1 MKSFLKKLK
10 DSYIEGQRRK
20 AAWEIA
26 NDLVRTNRDFRGQSV
41 HSLYNKILEEK

>member
-1 MKSFLKKLK
+1 MRKFFKTLK

-26 NDLVRTNRDFRGQSV
+26 NELVRTNRDFRSQSV
-41 HSLYNKILEEK
+41 HSLYQQILEK